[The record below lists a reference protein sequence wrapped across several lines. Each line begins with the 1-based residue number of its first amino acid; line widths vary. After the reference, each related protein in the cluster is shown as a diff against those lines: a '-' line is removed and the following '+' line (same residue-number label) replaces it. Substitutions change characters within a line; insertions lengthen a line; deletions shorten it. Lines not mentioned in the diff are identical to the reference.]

1 MSTMSTPITIDQ
13 AVDEIQQ
20 AGQRIRPYIR
30 RTYLEP
36 SKYYSSLT
44 RANVFFKC
52 ENLQHTGSFKAR
64 GALNKLLS
72 LDQSERARGVVSA
85 STGNHGAAVAFAAT
99 KVQTRALIFVPEGAA
114 ASKLAAIE
122 RLGGEVR
129 LYGDDSVE
137 AERHARRYA
146 EEQELVFVSPYND
159 PQVVG
164 GQGTIG
170 LEVAEQLPAVDAVF
184 ASVGGGGL
192 IAGIAAA
199 MKHLRPDS
207 RIVGCWPKNSQVML
221 RSIEAGQILD
231 LPSEP
236 TLSDGTAGGV
246 EAGSITFPLCRDL
259 IDDFET
265 VSEAEIADHM
275 RQFMTAHHQLIEGS
289 AAVPI
294 AAMVKRGKEFAGQ
307 NVVVVLCGANID
319 LGALRGVLMEG

>member
-1 MSTMSTPITIDQ
+1 MTTPITIEQ
-13 AVDEIQQ
+13 AVNEIQR
-20 AGQRIRPYIR
+20 AGQRIRPHIR
-30 RTYLEP
+30 RTYLVP
-36 SKYYSSLT
+36 SRYYSQLT
-44 RANVFFKC
+44 GASVFFKC

-72 LDQSERARGVVSA
+72 LSPAEIAQGVVSA

-99 KVQTRALIFVPEGAA
+99 KVQARALIFVPEGAA
-114 ASKLAAIE
+114 VSKLAAIE

-129 LYGDDSVE
+129 VHGLDSVE
-137 AERHARRYA
+137 AERFARRYA
-146 EEQELVFVSPYND
+146 EEHDMAFVSPYND

-170 LEVAEQLPAVDAVF
+170 LELAEQLPQVDAVF

-192 IAGIAAA
+192 IAGIAVA
-199 MKHLRPDS
+199 MKHFGPETC
-207 RIVGCWPKNSQVML
+207 IVGCWPENSQVML
-221 RSIEAGQILD
+221 QSIRAGQILD

-246 EAGSITFPLCRDL
+246 EPGSITFPLCRDL
-259 IDDFET
+259 IDDYET
-265 VSEAEIADHM
+265 VSESEIARHM

-294 AAMVKRGKEFAGQ
+294 AALVKRGQEFAGQ
-307 NVVVVLCGANID
+307 NVAVVLCGANID
-319 LGALRGVLMEG
+319 LGKLRGVLEEG